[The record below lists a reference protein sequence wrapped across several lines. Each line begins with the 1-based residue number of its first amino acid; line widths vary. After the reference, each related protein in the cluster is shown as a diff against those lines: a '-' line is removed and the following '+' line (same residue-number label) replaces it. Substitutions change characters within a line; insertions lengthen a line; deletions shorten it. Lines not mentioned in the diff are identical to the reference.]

1 MGLTTTAASTGPG
14 VAASRPAFVRAPR
27 AVEFW
32 FGTIAF
38 DDAYPTGGEA
48 WNAESETG
56 FSDIIMVFVQSTDGF
71 VFQYVDSDTAASRKI
86 KAYYADYDAVAD
98 GKLVEVAD
106 TTDINA
112 NLTAVNVMVVGYR

>member
-1 MGLTTTAASTGPG
+1 MGLTTTAASVGPG
-14 VAASRPAFVRAPR
+14 VAASRPAYVRAPR

-32 FGTIAF
+32 FGAVAF

-48 WNAESETG
+48 WDAEAITG
-56 FSDIIMVFVQSTDGF
+56 FSDIIMVFVQSTAGYT
-71 VFQYVDSDTAASRKI
+71 FQYVDSDTAASRKI
-86 KAYYADYDAVAD
+86 KAFWVDTTTD
-98 GKLVEVAD
+98 GAALAEVAD